1 MKNNTVKMIFT
12 DSNGL
17 ILGEFNSTDDHELF
31 FEILNGRVN
40 FYVTPEVKDAIEVA
54 TEEMADEII
63 AEDEKRDEHTI

>member
-12 DSNGL
+12 DSNSL

-63 AEDEKRDEHTI
+63 AEDEKRNEHTI